1 MGDLSPKSGKENP
14 KMGRKDEKWESGREN
29 GGKQPELGKEPQ
41 TGTEFGILPRSEI
54 FPPNFRSP
62 PQGSDSDSEGEGPGG
77 EGRLLGPQDP
87 ALAQAQRIR
96 SQLSSLSARA
106 AELERLQERALGT
119 PLPPPELQEELQR
132 LRDEIQDLTR
142 EIQGGLRAL
151 APAAEEAPNS
161 IGARLRRTQAAQ
173 GRYRQRSLQRIQR
186 QLQIAGRAPL
196 SEEELEA
203 MLESGQS
210 QIFVSHAPSPLSARA
225 LDEAGQRHR
234 ELQRL
239 ERGLRELGE
248 LFQLLS
254 GTVEAQGDVM
264 DRIEQQVLHS
274 GAHLEKG
281 RGHLQGA
288 GRRQKAARKKRL
300 ALAACASVA
309 ILVLVVIVAVSV
321 ASG

>member
-1 MGDLSPKSGKENP
+1 MLYGIGDPPLRLDGAGGPRGLSMVSPGFLRMRGAAASGSAA
-14 KMGRKDEKWESGREN
+14 MRDRTRE
-29 GGKQPELGKEPQ
+29 LH
-41 TGTEFGILPRSEI
+41 
-54 FPPNFRSP
+54 
-62 PQGSDSDSEGEGPGG
+62 QGSDSDSEGEGPGG

-87 ALAQAQRIR
+87 ALAQARRVR
-96 SQLSSLSARA
+96 SLLAALSRSA
-106 AELERLQERALGT
+106 AELEQLQERALGT

-151 APAAEEAPNS
+151 APAPEEAPNS
-161 IGARLRRTQAAQ
+161 IGARLRRTQ
-173 GRYRQRSLQRIQR
+173 
-186 QLQIAGRAPL
+186 
-196 SEEELEA
+196 
-203 MLESGQS
+203 
-210 QIFVSHAPSPLSARA
+210 APSPLSARA

-254 GTVEAQGDVM
+254 GTVEAQGDVI

-309 ILVLVVIVAVSV
+309 ILVLVAIVAASV

>member
-1 MGDLSPKSGKENP
+1 MGDLSPKSGTEPRNGK
-14 KMGRKDEKWESGREN
+14 RKQKR
-29 GGKQPELGKEPQ
+29 GKEPR
-41 TGTEFGILPRSEI
+41 TGEGSEKRGRGWI
-54 FPPNFRSP
+54 CPNLRFFPNFPSP

-87 ALAQAQRIR
+87 ALAQARRVR
-96 SQLSSLSARA
+96 SLLAALSRSA
-106 AELERLQERALGT
+106 AELEQLQERALGT
-119 PLPPPELQEELQR
+119 PLPPP
-132 LRDEIQDLTR
+132 
-142 EIQGGLRAL
+142 AL

-161 IGARLRRTQAAQ
+161 IGARLRRTQHGLLAQQFWGLTGTLQAAQ

-186 QLQIAGRAPL
+186 QLQIAGRAPP

-210 QIFVSHAPSPLSARA
+210 QIFVSHAPSPLSSRA

-239 ERGLRELGE
+239 ERGLRQLGE

-254 GTVEAQGDVM
+254 GTVEAQGDVI

-309 ILVLVVIVAVSV
+309 ILVLVAIVAASV

>member
-1 MGDLSPKSGKENP
+1 MDFC
-14 KMGRKDEKWESGREN
+14 
-29 GGKQPELGKEPQ
+29 GGFWGFFWVN
-41 TGTEFGILPRSEI
+41 FGLILPDFRGDFCANFLAFISI
-54 FPPNFRSP
+54 FPFPFFSRFRAVFP
-62 PQGSDSDSEGEGPGG
+62 RFQ
-77 EGRLLGPQDP
+77 
-87 ALAQAQRIR
+87 
-96 SQLSSLSARA
+96 
-106 AELERLQERALGT
+106 
-119 PLPPPELQEELQR
+119 
-132 LRDEIQDLTR
+132 
-142 EIQGGLRAL
+142 
-151 APAAEEAPNS
+151 
-161 IGARLRRTQAAQ
+161 
-173 GRYRQRSLQRIQR
+173 
-186 QLQIAGRAPL
+186 
-196 SEEELEA
+196 
-203 MLESGQS
+203 
-210 QIFVSHAPSPLSARA
+210 APSPLSSRA

-254 GTVEAQGDVM
+254 GTVEAQGDVI

-309 ILVLVVIVAVSV
+309 ILVLVAIVAASV